1 MNKETIYIDA
11 VTKLNQQDVVI
22 QELITVLRGICNA
35 YYNDDYDLCYSRI
48 EDADEVLEKYEED
61 DATD

>member
-11 VTKLNQQDVVI
+11 VTKLNQQDAVI
-22 QELITVLRGICNA
+22 EELITVLRGICNA

-61 DATD
+61 DAND

>member
-11 VTKLNQQDVVI
+11 VTKLNQQDAVI
-22 QELITVLRGICNA
+22 EELITVLRGICNA

-48 EDADEVLEKYEED
+48 EDADEVLEKYEEE
-61 DATD
+61 DAND

>member
-1 MNKETIYIDA
+1 MTKETIYIDA
-11 VTKLNQQDVVI
+11 VTKLNQQDAVI
-22 QELITVLRGICNA
+22 EELITVLRGICNA

-61 DATD
+61 DAND

>member
-1 MNKETIYIDA
+1 MVKDLYEEEIS
-11 VTKLNQQDVVI
+11 KVI
-22 QELITVLRGICNA
+22 GQRNELITVLRGICNA

-61 DATD
+61 NAND

>member
-1 MNKETIYIDA
+1 MVNDLYEEEISK
-11 VTKLNQQDVVI
+11 VI
-22 QELITVLRGICNA
+22 GQRNELITVLRGICNA

-48 EDADEVLEKYEED
+48 EVADEVLEKYEED